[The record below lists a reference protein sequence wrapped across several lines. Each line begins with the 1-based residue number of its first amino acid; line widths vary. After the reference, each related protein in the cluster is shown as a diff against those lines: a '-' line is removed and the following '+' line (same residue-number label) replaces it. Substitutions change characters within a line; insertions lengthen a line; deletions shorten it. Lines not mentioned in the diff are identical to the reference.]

1 MVNRFPRREVVWQ
14 ESPGTAA
21 LDDVEDGVKDL
32 AQRMDPGTPGG
43 FGSRK
48 EGLQAAPFGVGEV
61 GLWYAFLM
69 LGILPS
75 EFFRTPFRTVSGR
88 SSQNFPSTHFGE

>member
-1 MVNRFPRREVVWQ
+1 VWQ

-21 LDDVEDGVKDL
+21 LEDVEDGVKDL

-48 EGLQAAPFGVGEV
+48 EGLQAAPFGVG
-61 GLWYAFLM
+61 
-69 LGILPS
+69 
-75 EFFRTPFRTVSGR
+75 
-88 SSQNFPSTHFGE
+88 

>member
-1 MVNRFPRREVVWQ
+1 MWQ
-14 ESPGTAA
+14 HSPGTAA
-21 LDDVEDGVKDL
+21 ADHTEEDGVKDL
-32 AQRMDPGTPGG
+32 SQRIDRRPPIG

-48 EGLQAAPFGVGEV
+48 VGLQAAPFGVGEV

-75 EFFRTPFRTVSGR
+75 ERLSTPFQTVS
-88 SSQNFPSTHFGE
+88 

>member
-1 MVNRFPRREVVWQ
+1 MWQ

-48 EGLQAAPFGVGEV
+48 EGLSRRPHSASDRSV
-61 GLWYAFLM
+61 WYAFLMM

-75 EFFRTPFRTVSGR
+75 EFLRTPFSDSFLTE
-88 SSQNFPSTHFGE
+88 F